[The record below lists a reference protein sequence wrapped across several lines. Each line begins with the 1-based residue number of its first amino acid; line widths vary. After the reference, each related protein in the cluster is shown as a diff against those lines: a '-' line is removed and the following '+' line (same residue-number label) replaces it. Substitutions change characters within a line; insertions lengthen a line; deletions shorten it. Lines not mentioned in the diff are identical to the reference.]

1 MASIILM
8 GAAYHPPLQSDSY
21 FFEHLGKALGI
32 YSNIEKVLQEISTQP
47 CIDSFLYHYDM
58 TSFVKE
64 KTCFKS
70 ITNPTC
76 SDFFLTNSNLS
87 TVLSDF
93 HVLVL
98 TVLKT
103 CFSKK
108 KPS

>member
-1 MASIILM
+1 M
-8 GAAYHPPLQSDSY
+8 
-21 FFEHLGKALGI
+21 
-32 YSNIEKVLQEISTQP
+32 IS
-47 CIDSFLYHYDM
+47 LL
-58 TSFVKE
+58 KE
-64 KTCFKS
+64 KACFKS